1 MRARRLTKQFGQF
14 SRKLLL
20 VPRTTVPALFTR
32 TSRPSPPR
40 LPGAMSDGEADNGEP
55 ADARDLF
62 AWLSREVHELVSHVP
77 RVHGAPSPIQ
87 FLREFVSANR
97 PVVVTDAFNDW
108 PAMERW
114 SLDYLADAMGDTKIS
129 VNVTPDGRGDA
140 LLSTR
145 GWTVS
150 GTGDGNTR

>member
-1 MRARRLTKQFGQF
+1 
-14 SRKLLL
+14 
-20 VPRTTVPALFTR
+20 
-32 TSRPSPPR
+32 
-40 LPGAMSDGEADNGEP
+40 MSDGEADNGEP

-77 RVHGAPSPIQ
+77 RVHGAPRPIQ
-87 FLREFVSANR
+87 FLRDFVSANR

-129 VNVTPDGRGDA
+129 VNVTP
-140 LLSTR
+140 
-145 GWTVS
+145 
-150 GTGDGNTR
+150 

>member
-1 MRARRLTKQFGQF
+1 MER
-14 SRKLLL
+14 
-20 VPRTTVPALFTR
+20 PR
-32 TSRPSPPR
+32 
-40 LPGAMSDGEADNGEP
+40 
-55 ADARDLF
+55 
-62 AWLSREVHELVSHVP
+62 
-77 RVHGAPSPIQ
+77 PIS

-114 SLDYLADAMGDTKIS
+114 SLDYLADAMGDTKVS

-145 GWTVS
+145 GWNVS
-150 GTGDGNTR
+150 GTGDEKHPMRSSFNQRNGR